1 MSSSIE
7 VSLLEAFVILI
18 GLIVQAL
25 GVGIAYQKLRARDQ
39 ELSRE
44 LARQRKVLILG
55 IRLVARRNGN
65 GDRIWL
71 DDQLAEV
78 LAGD

>member
-1 MSSSIE
+1 MSSAIE
-7 VSLLEAFVILI
+7 VSLLEDFVILI
-18 GLIVQAL
+18 GRIVQAL
-25 GVGIAYQKLRARDQ
+25 GVGYQKLRARDQ